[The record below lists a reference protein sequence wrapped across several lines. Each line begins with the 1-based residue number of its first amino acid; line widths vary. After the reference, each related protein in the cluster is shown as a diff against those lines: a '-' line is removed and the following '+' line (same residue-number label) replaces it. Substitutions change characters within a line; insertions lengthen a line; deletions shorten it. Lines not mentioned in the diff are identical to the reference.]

1 MIRQPHHWLAAMT
14 AVLLLTTSAS
24 SWAGSGTGQRAS
36 IDESFDASAAEL
48 IGVAG
53 HVSIRH
59 HDGHDI
65 RLRAEGPKRWISDLV
80 RRTEAGVLVVNAG
93 SLGGSAINIASGPGA
108 RAETRI
114 GSLTITSE
122 GGVAIGGSAD
132 DPPKVE
138 LYVPTGT
145 PLTVTAA
152 AGEWDIVAL
161 KAPLSF
167 ELVGGEVRAGAMTSA
182 RLSVR
187 GGGQIE
193 VARVDGDLHADIAGS
208 GSITVLAGS
217 VTSLKSSIA
226 GTGSVIVQAPAE
238 RAELAVSG
246 VGSIEVQKVRQE
258 PKVRISGLGTVR
270 TGYRP

>member
-1 MIRQPHHWLAAMT
+1 MGHRCPQ
-14 AVLLLTTSAS
+14 
-24 SWAGSGTGQRAS
+24 GS
-36 IDESFDASAAEL
+36 
-48 IGVAG
+48 
-53 HVSIRH
+53 
-59 HDGHDI
+59 
-65 RLRAEGPKRWISDLV
+65 
-80 RRTEAGVLVVNAG
+80 
-93 SLGGSAINIASGPGA
+93 
-108 RAETRI
+108 
-114 GSLTITSE
+114 
-122 GGVAIGGSAD
+122 
-132 DPPKVE
+132 
-138 LYVPTGT
+138 
-145 PLTVTAA
+145 
-152 AGEWDIVAL
+152 
-161 KAPLSF
+161 LSF

-187 GGGQIE
+187 GGGEIE